1 MSYNKTT
8 MITKKKV
15 LVLDDTDSDEEE
27 SGKYDLVAR
36 VKDKIKELI
45 VQHNI
50 SIYDLAQKSD
60 LTEACIRNWFTKRNY
75 TPSLEAIEKIS
86 KAFRIAPFEL
96 FMRQGGD
103 FYGYARKQSV
113 YRKIQSPE
121 RKTKRSNFSITR
133 LLQQLN
139 HIWRNYLKH

>member
-86 KAFRIAPFEL
+86 KAFRIAPF
-96 FMRQGGD
+96 
-103 FYGYARKQSV
+103 
-113 YRKIQSPE
+113 
-121 RKTKRSNFSITR
+121 
-133 LLQQLN
+133 
-139 HIWRNYLKH
+139 